1 VRRTCPAP
9 LASSGRES
17 TIILIPLQVAFFIL
31 ITGVLVGT
39 SVEKHR
45 RNRRSW
51 PAIVDR
57 MSPEAKLQWNTSAS
71 VPRPE
76 VMGEVW
82 IGNPRAAFRDSGVM
96 MEMADY
102 AERNAPLSDSTRMQT
117 VRTAA
122 VKLRTVAT
130 RRLIEQVFTR

>member
-1 VRRTCPAP
+1 
-9 LASSGRES
+9 
-17 TIILIPLQVAFFIL
+17 
-31 ITGVLVGT
+31 VLVGT

-45 RNRRSW
+45 RNRRAW
-51 PAIVDR
+51 PAIVAR
-57 MSPEAKLQWNTSAS
+57 MSPECRLQWSPTAS
-71 VPRPE
+71 TYRSE
-76 VMGEVW
+76 VIGAVW
-82 IGNPRAAFRDSGVM
+82 IRNPHAAYRDSSVM